1 MTQRAQLRRLL
12 LVLREQLT
20 AAADTVC
27 TAAEAN
33 GRG

>member
-1 MTQRAQLRRLL
+1 MTQRVQLRRLL

-27 TAAEAN
+27 TAKAN
-33 GRG
+33 GRS